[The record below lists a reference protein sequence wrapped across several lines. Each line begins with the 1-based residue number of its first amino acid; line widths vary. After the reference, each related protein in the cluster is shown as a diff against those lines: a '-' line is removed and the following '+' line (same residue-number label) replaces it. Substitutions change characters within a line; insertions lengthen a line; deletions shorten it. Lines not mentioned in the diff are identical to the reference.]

1 MAATDNEIV
10 SGWFNPYL
18 AKKKKTK
25 SKTKTMSQD
34 RRIITD
40 NEILG
45 LFEFYLRRWCSINRK
60 NTVVI
65 TNKSGKKLFEAT
77 LIDKEEE
84 EDEPNE

>member
-1 MAATDNEIV
+1 MAATDYEIV
-10 SGWFNPYL
+10 NGWFEPYL
-18 AKKKKTK
+18 VKKKKTK
-25 SKTKTMSQD
+25 SKTMSQD

-77 LIDKEEE
+77 LIDKEKE
-84 EDEPNE
+84 EPNE

>member
-1 MAATDNEIV
+1 MAATDYEIV

-25 SKTKTMSQD
+25 SKTMSQD

-77 LIDKEEE
+77 LIDKEEN
-84 EDEPNE
+84 DEPNE